1 MKDYIKSLFLNNLP
15 LKLLSVAL
23 AVILWLIAQGYI
35 GK

>member
-15 LKLLSVAL
+15 LKLLSIAL
-23 AVILWLIAQGYI
+23 AVVLWFIARGYI

>member
-23 AVILWLIAQGYI
+23 AVILWLIAKGYI